1 MGSLFGGALASS
13 KHDVVLYDIYKDHVD
28 AINRDRLVH
37 RRCNDQGC
45 EGSQAPASADPE
57 AVKDSDVMIFF
68 VKSINTEEAAAT
80 FKAYAKPETIAMTLQ
95 NGLGNEAILRKHF
108 GPARTAAGVTSQGAT
123 FLGPGKIRHAGKGPT
138 HIAMADGD
146 QSKLAE
152 LAKSTER
159 RRVSK

>member
-1 MGSLFGGALASS
+1 MKISIIGSGAMGSLFGGALASS

-28 AINRDRLVH
+28 AINRDGLFIEDATTKAVKVVRP
-37 RRCNDQGC
+37 R
-45 EGSQAPASADPE
+45 ASADPE

-108 GPARTAAGVTSQGAT
+108 GPARTAAGVTIPGRNLPGAGQDPARGQGSH
-123 FLGPGKIRHAGKGPT
+123 PHRHG
-138 HIAMADGD
+138 
-146 QSKLAE
+146 
-152 LAKSTER
+152 R
-159 RRVSK
+159 RRPK